1 MAEWRIAGP
10 AEAQLA
16 RILADS
22 AEGWGPAGRDRYA
35 ALLLAAMQ
43 DVADDPARPGS
54 TLIDDRLRIYH
65 SRHSRRHVVKSAG
78 RVRRP
83 RQVLVYEVAADG
95 IVNILGLFYDGIPTE
110 LMARRT
116 IEPLR

>member
-1 MAEWRIAGP
+1 MAEWRLAGP
-10 AEAQLA
+10 AEAQLV

-54 TLIDDRLRIYH
+54 TLIEGRLRIYH
-65 SRHSRRHVVKSAG
+65 CRHSRRRVATPPG

-83 RQVLVYEVAADG
+83 RHVLVYEVAADG
-95 IVNILGLFYDGIPTE
+95 VVDILGLFYDGIPTE
-110 LMARRT
+110 LVARRT
-116 IEPLR
+116 IEGLR